1 MSGTNNFVRTVILL
15 CQTCLKT
22 PPHERNNGHK
32 KMASC
37 FNHVSLKGDQHEFSP
52 NYIKTSSKE
61 KDRRINKMMNKG
73 EMLWSFIKFSR
84 LIIDTG
90 VENLYLDIGA
100 WRVRHGSRSQSF
112 KASEVLL
119 TQTSH
124 SPNFF
129 FFFFFFFFAIIGHV
143 INFL

>member
-1 MSGTNNFVRTVILL
+1 
-15 CQTCLKT
+15 
-22 PPHERNNGHK
+22 
-32 KMASC
+32 MASC

-90 VENLYLDIGA
+90 VENLYLDIGLEGLDMVA
-100 WRVRHGSRSQSF
+100 KV
-112 KASEVLL
+112 KVLRP
-119 TQTSH
+119 QRNS
-124 SPNFF
+124 SPKLPIPPIFF
-129 FFFFFFFFAIIGHV
+129 LAIIGHV